1 MREFIL
7 KLEYSKIDERTVTLV
22 REEDLIADQLKDIK
36 AVKNA
41 RKLRVNQDKDMF
53 KEKMLFEMKIAKE
66 WRRSENKKHDWIKS
80 RDKVIILTSQII
92 SLNNNVLLLILFSR
106 DIFYLNDYIWM
117 TWSIKISIIW
127 VLNQ

>member
-1 MREFIL
+1 
-7 KLEYSKIDERTVTLV
+7 
-22 REEDLIADQLKDIK
+22 
-36 AVKNA
+36 
-41 RKLRVNQDKDMF
+41 MF